1 MTEFARLLVMLA
13 VAATAVTFAGSLARW
28 LLDED
33 RRIRRALSKVLG
45 GAPDA
50 FIVAKGRGR
59 GVGFRLTSG
68 LIATTWDKGGWCL
81 IFRLNELVGA
91 ELLVDGQSV
100 GRVFRDEPKRFLD
113 RTYGEAQS
121 VVLRLV
127 FDDPKHADF
136 ELALWIPSDAALR
149 SAPTAAKAAQE
160 ANSWL
165 ARIEAIL
172 KRAPGTRNPPPPT
185 PIARREAA
193 PPTPAPQPVYD
204 DFDDE
209 DEEDEAAFHEPPPPP
224 RPQPPRAPAPK
235 AAKPPAP
242 AKDALPL
249 FADVIDDDP
258 PWDED
263 DGKEPRLF

>member
-1 MTEFARLLVMLA
+1 MTELARLLVMLA

-28 LLDED
+28 LLDEE
-33 RRIRRALSKVLG
+33 RRIRRALAKVLD

-59 GVGFRLTSG
+59 GVGFRLASG

-81 IFRLNELVGA
+81 LYRLNELVGA

-136 ELALWIPSDAALR
+136 ELDLWIPSDAALR

-185 PIARREAA
+185 PIARREEAA
-193 PPTPAPQPVYD
+193 QAPRPMLD
-204 DFDDE
+204 RFDAPDFDDE
-209 DEEDEAAFHEPPPPP
+209 FEEAPPPSKSIP
-224 RPQPPRAPAPK
+224 RKGPK
-235 AAKPPAP
+235 VPAP

-249 FADVIDDDP
+249 FADVVDDDP
-258 PWDED
+258 PWDDEEAR
-263 DGKEPRLF
+263 GEPRLF

>member
-28 LLDED
+28 LLDEE
-33 RRIRRALSKVLG
+33 RRIRRALAKVLN

-59 GVGFRLTSG
+59 GVGFRLASG

-81 IFRLNELVGA
+81 VYRLNELVGA
-91 ELLVDGQSV
+91 ELLIDGQSV

-136 ELALWIPSDAALR
+136 ELNLWIPSDAALR

-165 ARIEAIL
+165 ARVEAII

-185 PIARREAA
+185 PIARREEAAQSPRPMLDHFDAPDFADEFEEA
-193 PPTPAPQPVYD
+193 PPPAKSV
-204 DFDDE
+204 
-209 DEEDEAAFHEPPPPP
+209 P
-224 RPQPPRAPAPK
+224 RK
-235 AAKPPAP
+235 ALKVPAP

-249 FADVIDDDP
+249 FADVVDDDP
-258 PWDED
+258 PWDDEEAP
-263 DGKEPRLF
+263 GEPRLF

>member
-1 MTEFARLLVMLA
+1 MTELARLLVMLA

-28 LLDED
+28 LLDEE
-33 RRIRRALSKVLG
+33 RRIRRALAKVLG

-59 GVGFRLTSG
+59 GVGFRLASG

-81 IFRLNELVGA
+81 LYRLNELLGA

-100 GRVFRDEPKRFLD
+100 GRVIRDEPKRFLD

-136 ELALWIPSDAALR
+136 ELDLWIPSDAALR

-185 PIARREAA
+185 PIARREEAA
-193 PPTPAPQPVYD
+193 QAPRPMLDRFDAPDFADELEETPPTAKSV
-204 DFDDE
+204 
-209 DEEDEAAFHEPPPPP
+209 P
-224 RPQPPRAPAPK
+224 RKGPK
-235 AAKPPAP
+235 VPAP

-249 FADVIDDDP
+249 FADVVDDDP
-258 PWDED
+258 PWDDEEAR
-263 DGKEPRLF
+263 GEPRLF